1 MCPMDVLGIFMHT
14 SYKYNMI
21 YDSIYFS
28 KYLIYNY
35 IIYIDIIYI
44 LYIWN
49 SNTFLYHQ
57 TFRSTKHRI
66 SCFPRSSF
74 ETSSTT
80 SEAEETGMAST
91 LLCRAGGTCGGKSP
105 LKTWLQS
112 MDFSENLGDKPEKIS
127 PHVFIIMPFK
137 LAKMRGHTPFSD
149 KTIC

>member
-14 SYKYNMI
+14 SYKYHMI

-28 KYLIYNY
+28 IYLIYNY
-35 IIYIDIIYI
+35 IYYIYIYI
-44 LYIWN
+44 HMKFQYFSIPSDFWI
-49 SNTFLYHQ
+49 HQ
-57 TFRSTKHRI
+57 APHLL
-66 SCFPRSSF
+66 FPS
-74 ETSSTT
+74 
-80 SEAEETGMAST
+80 
-91 LLCRAGGTCGGKSP
+91 LLLRNVQHHIRGRGDRDGQHLVMQSWRDLWEKSP

-137 LAKMRGHTPFSD
+137 LAKMRGHAPFSD